1 MNTAGIEW
9 SNYIA
14 RLNAVEVA
22 KATAAELRVES
33 GELRVGKEGK

>member
-9 SNYIA
+9 SDYIA

-22 KATAAELRVES
+22 KATAQEK
-33 GELRVGKEGK
+33 GGK